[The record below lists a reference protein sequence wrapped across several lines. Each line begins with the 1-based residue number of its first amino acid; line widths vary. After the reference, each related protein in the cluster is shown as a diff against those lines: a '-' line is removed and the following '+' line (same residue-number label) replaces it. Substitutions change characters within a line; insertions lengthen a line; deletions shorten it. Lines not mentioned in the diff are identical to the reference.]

1 MLSSTNPNYV
11 RKYLH
16 IYIHSTKKQL
26 TILRNDYFLEK
37 GKKLQTYKHTFTFI
51 VLLTVII

>member
-1 MLSSTNPNYV
+1 MSENTY
-11 RKYLH
+11 
-16 IYIHSTKKQL
+16 IQTYIHPTKKQL

-37 GKKLQTYKHTFTFI
+37 GKKIQTYKHTFTFI